1 MLGPARGARS
11 LPWRVLVLIGLAA
24 FVLFLPGRMT
34 TPPFDRDEPRYME
47 ASAQMLETH
56 NYIDVRFQDKPR
68 YLQPAGIY
76 WLESMAVKA
85 VGMEY
90 ARTVWPYRIP
100 SLLAMTGA
108 VVLTAIMGASLFGA
122 MAGVGAAVLLMAS
135 VLVAAESRMGTIDS
149 CLLLSV
155 LVAQYALVRA
165 LADREAARATPAG
178 TALLFWGAVGCGLML
193 KGPVVLIPSL
203 ATPLAM
209 GWVERNLDLWRRLRP
224 AWGWLVAA
232 AVVLPW
238 CVAIGVVSH
247 GEFFRRAVGGNFL
260 GKVASGQEAHG
271 LPPGYHLLVFLIAF
285 WPGSYFAASVLPQAW
300 RERRTL
306 PVRYLLCWIVPH
318 WVVFESIATKLPH
331 YVLPTYP
338 AIAILSAGLL
348 AQSGVV
354 WRNGPQTRWGRLLLG
369 AYAVLWGF
377 AGCALAAAGPLLLWT
392 LERQFSV
399 PALVLAGGVL
409 PLVGLAVWQIW
420 RAELC
425 YAALSSCVAAAL
437 LYVGL
442 FTVVV
447 PQLRS
452 IWLAPRLVAL
462 VQAHKPC
469 AQTQVYSV
477 SFTEP
482 SLVFLIGG
490 KVVLGSPAQ
499 AAQAMRDH
507 PACTAALVDVRER
520 KAFMEALGA
529 EAPKA
534 FSRGTVAGLNYSNGH
549 AMAISLYTLDTPAV
563 DKTPH

>member
-1 MLGPARGARS
+1 MLGTSRGTRT
-11 LPWRVLVLIGLAA
+11 LPWRVLLLIALAA
-24 FVLFLPGRMT
+24 FVLFLPGRMS

-76 WLESMAVKA
+76 WLESLAVKA
-85 VGMEY
+85 VGMEH

-100 SLLAMTGA
+100 SLLAMTAA
-108 VVLTAIMGASLFGA
+108 VVLTAVMGASLFGP

-135 VLVAAESRMGTIDS
+135 VLVAAESRMATIDS

-155 LVAQYALVRA
+155 LVAQFALVRA
-165 LADREAARATPAG
+165 LTDREAGRVTPAS

-203 ATPLAM
+203 ATPLVL

-224 AWGWLVAA
+224 SWGWLVAA

-238 CVAIGVVSH
+238 CIVIGVVSH
-247 GEFFRRAVGGNFL
+247 GEFFRRSVGVNFL

-271 LPPGYHLLVFLIAF
+271 LPPGYHLVVFVLAF
-285 WPGSYFAASVLPQAW
+285 WPGSYFAASVLPQVW

-338 AIAILSAGLL
+338 AIAMLTAGLL
-348 AQSGVV
+348 AQSGVL
-354 WRNGPQTRWGRLLLG
+354 WRNGPRVRWGRVLLG
-369 AYAVLWGF
+369 VYAMLWGLV
-377 AGCALAAAGPLLLWT
+377 GCALAVAGPVLLWR
-392 LERQFSV
+392 LEHQFSI
-399 PALVLAGGVL
+399 PAVVLAGGVL
-409 PLVGLAVWQIW
+409 PLVGLAMWQIW

-425 YAALSSCVAAAL
+425 YAALSSAVAAAL

-447 PQLRS
+447 PRLQS
-452 IWLAPRLVAL
+452 IWLAPRLVEL

-477 SFTEP
+477 SFSEP

-490 KVVLGSPAQ
+490 KVVLQGVAQ
-499 AAQAMRDH
+499 AAQAMREH

-529 EAPKA
+529 DASKA
-534 FSRGTVAGLNYSNGH
+534 RSRGTVAGLNYSNGH
-549 AMAISLYTLDTPAV
+549 AMAISLYTLDSPVA
-563 DKTPH
+563 DSAH

>member
-1 MLGPARGARS
+1 MLGFRRGAHA
-11 LPWRVLVLIGLAA
+11 LPWRVLLLIGLAA
-24 FVLFLPGRMT
+24 FVLFLPGRMS

-76 WLESMAVKA
+76 WLESLAVRA
-85 VGMEY
+85 VGTEY

-108 VVLTAIMGASLFGA
+108 VVLSAIMGASLFGPV
-122 MAGVGAAVLLMAS
+122 AGIGAAVLLMAS

-155 LVAQYALVRA
+155 LVAQFALVRA
-165 LADREAARATPAG
+165 LGDREAERTTPVG

-203 ATPLAM
+203 ATPLAL

-232 AVVLPW
+232 IVVLPW
-238 CVAIGVVSH
+238 CIAIGVVSH
-247 GEFFRRAVGGNFL
+247 GEFFRRSVGVNFL

-271 LPPGYHLLVFLIAF
+271 LSPGYHLLVFVIAF
-285 WPGSYFAASVLPQAW
+285 WPGSYFAASVLPQVW

-318 WVVFESIATKLPH
+318 WVVFEGIATKLPH

-348 AQSGVV
+348 AQGGVV
-354 WRNGPQTRWGRLLLG
+354 WRNGPHARWGRALLG
-369 AYAVLWGF
+369 AYAVLWCLV
-377 AGCALAAAGPLLLWT
+377 GCALAAAGPVLLWK
-392 LERQFSV
+392 LEHRFSI
-399 PALVLAGGVL
+399 PAIVLAGGVL
-409 PLVGLAVWQIW
+409 PLVGLAMWQVW

-452 IWLAPRLVAL
+452 IWLAPRLVEL

-469 AQTQVYSV
+469 ARTQVYSV
-477 SFTEP
+477 SFSEP

-490 KVVLGSPAQ
+490 EVVLENAAQ
-499 AAQAMRDH
+499 AAQAMREH
-507 PACTAALVDVRER
+507 PTCSAALVDVRDR
-520 KAFMEALGA
+520 QTFVDALGA
-529 EAPKA
+529 DGPKA
-534 FSRGTVAGLNYSNGH
+534 RSRGTVAGLNYSNGH
-549 AMAISLYTLDTPAV
+549 AMAISLYTLDGPVA
-563 DKTPH
+563 DKTR

>member
-1 MLGPARGARS
+1 MLRLERASRS

-56 NYIDVRFQDKPR
+56 NYIDVRFQDRPR

-76 WLESMAVKA
+76 WLEAMAVKA
-85 VGMEY
+85 VGMDY

-100 SLLAMTGA
+100 SLLAMTAA
-108 VVLTAIMGASLFGA
+108 VVLTAVMGASLFGS
-122 MAGVGAAVLLMAS
+122 MAGIGAAVLLMAS

-155 LVAQYALVRA
+155 LVAQFALVRA
-165 LADREAARATPAG
+165 LGDREAGRGTPRS
-178 TALLFWGAVGCGLML
+178 TALMFWGAVGCGLML
-193 KGPVVLIPSL
+193 KGPVILIPSL
-203 ATPLAM
+203 ATPLAL
-209 GWVERNLDLWRRLRP
+209 GWMERNLDLWRRLRP
-224 AWGWLVAA
+224 AWGWLIAA

-238 CVAIGVVSH
+238 CIAIGVVSH
-247 GEFFRRAVGGNFL
+247 GDFFRRSVGVNFL

-285 WPGSYFAASVLPQAW
+285 WPGSYFAASVLPQVW

-338 AIAILSAGLL
+338 AIAIMTAGLL
-348 AQSGVV
+348 AQGGVL
-354 WRNGPQTRWGRLLLG
+354 WRNGPRARWGRVALG
-369 AYAVLWGF
+369 AYAVLWCLV
-377 AGCALAAAGPLLLWT
+377 GCALAGAGAVLLWK
-392 LERQFSV
+392 LEHQFSV

-409 PLVGLAVWQIW
+409 PLVGLAMWQIW
-420 RAELC
+420 RSELC
-425 YAALSSCVAAAL
+425 YAALSSAVAAAL

-447 PQLRS
+447 PQLRT
-452 IWLAPRLVAL
+452 IWLAPRLVEL

-469 AQTQVYSV
+469 AHTQVYSV
-477 SFTEP
+477 SFSEP

-490 KVVLGSPAQ
+490 KVVLTGAPQ

-507 PACTAALVDVRER
+507 PACTAALVDVRDR
-520 KAFMEALGA
+520 KAFVDALGA
-529 EAPKA
+529 DGARA
-534 FSRGTVAGLNYSNGH
+534 VSRGTVAGLNYSNGH
-549 AMAISLYTLDTPAV
+549 AMAISLYTLDGTPAGG
-563 DKTPH
+563 TP

>member
-1 MLGPARGARS
+1 MLRLDRGTHT

-24 FVLFLPGRMT
+24 FVLFLPGRMA

-56 NYIDVRFQDKPR
+56 NFVDVRFQDKPR

-76 WLESMAVKA
+76 WLEAMAVKA

-100 SLLAMTGA
+100 SLLAMTAA
-108 VVLTAIMGASLFGA
+108 VVLTAVMGASLFGP

-155 LVAQYALVRA
+155 LVAQFALVRA
-165 LADREAARATPAG
+165 LGDRAAERVTPVG
-178 TALLFWGAVGCGLML
+178 TAVLFWGAVGCGLML

-203 ATPLAM
+203 ATPLAL
-209 GWVERNLDLWRRLRP
+209 GWLERNMDLWRRVRP
-224 AWGWLVAA
+224 AWGWLIAA

-238 CVAIGVVSH
+238 CIAIGVVSH
-247 GEFFRRAVGGNFL
+247 GDFFRRSVGVNFL

-285 WPGSYFAASVLPQAW
+285 WPGSYFAASVLPQVW

-318 WVVFESIATKLPH
+318 WLVFESIATKLPH

-338 AIAILSAGLL
+338 AIAILTAGLL
-348 AQSGVV
+348 AQSGTV
-354 WRNGPQTRWGRLLLG
+354 WRHGPNARWGRVLLG
-369 AYAVLWGF
+369 VYAVLWCLV
-377 AGCALAAAGPLLLWT
+377 GCALAAAGAILLWK
-392 LERQFSV
+392 LEHQFSV

-409 PLVGLAVWQIW
+409 PLVGLAMWQIW

-425 YAALSSCVAAAL
+425 YAALSSAVAAAL

-452 IWLAPRLVAL
+452 IWLAPRLVEL

-477 SFTEP
+477 SFSEP

-490 KVVLGSPAQ
+490 KVVLTGAAQ

-520 KAFMEALGA
+520 QAFMDALGA
-529 EAPKA
+529 DGARA
-534 FSRGTVAGLNYSNGH
+534 VSRGTVAGLNYSNGH
-549 AMAISLYTLDTPAV
+549 AMAISLYTLDMPA
-563 DKTPH
+563 PGQAH

>member
-1 MLGPARGARS
+1 MLRQERGSRS
-11 LPWRVLVLIGLAA
+11 LSWRVLALIGLAA

-76 WLESMAVKA
+76 WLEATAVKA
-85 VGMEY
+85 VGLEY

-108 VVLTAIMGASLFGA
+108 VVLTAVMGASLFGP

-155 LVAQYALVRA
+155 LVAQFALVRA
-165 LADREAARATPAG
+165 LADREAARKTPVG
-178 TALLFWGAVGCGLML
+178 TAFLFWGAVGCGLML
-193 KGPVVLIPSL
+193 KGPVILIPSL
-203 ATPLAM
+203 ATPLAL

-238 CVAIGVVSH
+238 CIAIGVVSH
-247 GEFFRRAVGGNFL
+247 GEFFRRSVGVNFL

-285 WPGSYFAASVLPQAW
+285 WPGSYFAASVLPQVW

-306 PVRYLLCWIVPH
+306 LVRYLLCWIVPH

-338 AIAILSAGLL
+338 AIAILTAGLL
-348 AQSGVV
+348 AQSGVL
-354 WRNGPQTRWGRLLLG
+354 WRHGPHARWGRVLLG
-369 AYAVLWGF
+369 AYAVLWCLVGCMLAV
-377 AGCALAAAGPLLLWT
+377 AGAVLLWK

-399 PALVLAGGVL
+399 PAVVLAGGVL
-409 PLVGLAVWQIW
+409 PLVGLAMWQIW

-425 YAALSSCVAAAL
+425 YAALSSAVAAAL

-447 PQLRS
+447 PQLRT
-452 IWLAPRLVAL
+452 IWLAPRLVEL

-477 SFTEP
+477 SFSEP

-490 KVVLGSPAQ
+490 KVVLTGAPQ
-499 AAQAMRDH
+499 AAQAMRAH
-507 PACTAALVDVRER
+507 PACTAALVDVRDR
-520 KAFMEALGA
+520 KAFLDALGA
-529 EAPKA
+529 ESTKA
-534 FSRGTVAGLNYSNGH
+534 VSRGTVAGLNYSNGH
-549 AMAISLYTLDTPAV
+549 AMAISLYTLNTQGPAGTP
-563 DKTPH
+563 